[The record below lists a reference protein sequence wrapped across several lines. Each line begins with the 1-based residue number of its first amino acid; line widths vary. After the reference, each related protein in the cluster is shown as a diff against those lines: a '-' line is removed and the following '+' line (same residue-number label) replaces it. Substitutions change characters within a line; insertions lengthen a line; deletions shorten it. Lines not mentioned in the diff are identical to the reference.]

1 MARVPAWR
9 SLRGLWGRG
18 RKILGLEVRR
28 NPGGSDIQAPGD
40 EEANPTPG
48 LGLQEDGTPPRG
60 FRAASELS
68 VSKSC

>member
-18 RKILGLEVRR
+18 RKILGLEV
-28 NPGGSDIQAPGD
+28 DIQAPGD